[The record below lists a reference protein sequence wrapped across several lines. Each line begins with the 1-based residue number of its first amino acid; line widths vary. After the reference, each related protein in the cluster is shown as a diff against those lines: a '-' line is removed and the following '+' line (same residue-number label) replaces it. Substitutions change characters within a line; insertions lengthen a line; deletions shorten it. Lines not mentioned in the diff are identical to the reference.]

1 MALQQLELSKTADD
15 LQHITN
21 QRRRLLSSV
30 TTEGATKN
38 QVKLLKKELER

>member
-1 MALQQLELSKTADD
+1 VALQQLELSKTADQLED
-15 LQHITN
+15 ITN

-30 TTEGATKN
+30 TTEGASRC